1 MNEEVKVELSL
12 VERVFAFLK
21 DKLTKDKAVPVNQTE
36 LSKILGERV
45 ENVSTAIKQLQ
56 GKKVI
61 VQEGRVGS
69 FNAYKLGDAAPKGEE
84 VLVWK
89 NNQIIIATPAG
100 TEIMA
105 AFAAL
110 EDRYREITG
119 EDVEEMKK
127 INPLD
132 DEYDDEEWDEEE
144 DPSSYSGRGETWEEK
159 VEMFEDMDRYELR
172 RFARN
177 NGIKLPKVKADIRL
191 IRRLVI
197 EQYKKIFEGRSTPP
211 EVFFQ
216 FVKSKLKTTALQD
229 LSQRLLKL
237 SGMVRST
244 ELTGQRALHEH
255 LVVELCG
262 VVREQEIAAMGMN
275 ITLPEKVVTEL
286 VPTIP
291 KLRYEQFEKFPRIVP
306 KTVMDRIAA
315 VKLANV
321 FDEYY
326 ILYIDG
332 KPSEKL
338 ETNEEKIN
346 RKDPILFGKL
356 KTFPGRLYFIIDWTD
371 EFCDM
376 TLAKMVNHVQ
386 ANDPEFSLDKIG
398 MVDAEYFA
406 KTKIAAQQRMDNLKN
421 TRMGNYRKLAAEE
434 RAASI
439 VRENKARLE
448 YALAEENRDEFIT
461 KIIEQKGESWLT
473 TVQEELNN
481 PPKPETEDKT
491 ESDR

>member
-1 MNEEVKVELSL
+1 MNDEVKAELSL

-21 DKLTKDKAVPVNQTE
+21 DKLTKDKAEPVNQTE
-36 LSKILGERV
+36 LARILGERV

-56 GKKVI
+56 GKNVV

-69 FNAYKLGDAAPKGEE
+69 FNAYKLGNAAPKGEE

-105 AFAAL
+105 AFAVL
-110 EDRYREITG
+110 EDRYREITS
-119 EDVEEMKK
+119 EDAEEMKRN
-127 INPLD
+127 NPLD
-132 DEYDDEEWDEEE
+132 DYNDDDEEWDEDE
-144 DPSSYSGRGETWEEK
+144 DVPYRGRGETWEEK
-159 VEMFEDMDRYELR
+159 AEIIDDMDRYELR
-172 RFARN
+172 HFARD
-177 NGIKLPKVKADIRL
+177 NGIKIPRTKEDIRI
-191 IRRLVI
+191 IRRLVK

-216 FVKSKLKTTALQD
+216 FVKSKLQTTALQD

-255 LVVELCG
+255 LVIELCG

-286 VPTIP
+286 VPSIP

-332 KPSEKL
+332 KPSKL

-371 EFCDM
+371 EFCNM
-376 TLAKMVNHVQ
+376 TLAKMVNHIQ

-406 KTKIAAQQRMDNLKN
+406 KTKIAAQQRMENLKN

-448 YALAEENRDEFIT
+448 YALAEENRDEFLT
-461 KIIEQKGESWLT
+461 RVIEQKGESWLT
-473 TVQEELNN
+473 TIQEELNN
-481 PPKPETEDKT
+481 PSKPATETETD
-491 ESDR
+491 SDS